1 MKHQERIEAIMARNN
16 AEEGLHY
23 CLAAV
28 DILAE
33 MALGT
38 DQMADDVA
46 GCEIKLRQLLAR
58 TQLILHFIEAR
69 RPRPTTVTG
78 RMQ

>member
-1 MKHQERIEAIMARNN
+1 MKRRIETVARSN
-16 AEEGLHY
+16 AEEGLN
-23 CLAAV
+23 L
-28 DILAE
+28 ILNGIDVIAE

-38 DQMADDVA
+38 DQIADDVA
-46 GCEIKLRQLLAR
+46 ACEIKLRQLLAR
-58 TQLILHFIEAR
+58 TQLILHLVEAR

>member
-1 MKHQERIEAIMARNN
+1 VARSN
-16 AEEGLHY
+16 AEEGLN
-23 CLAAV
+23 L
-28 DILAE
+28 ILNGIDVIAE

-38 DQMADDVA
+38 DQLADDVA
-46 GCEIKLRQLLAR
+46 ACEIKLRQLLAR

-69 RPRPTTVTG
+69 RPRPTTVTR

>member
-1 MKHQERIEAIMARNN
+1 VARSN
-16 AEEGLHY
+16 AEEGLN
-23 CLAAV
+23 L
-28 DILAE
+28 ILNGIDVIAE

-38 DQMADDVA
+38 DQLADDVA
-46 GCEIKLRQLLAR
+46 ACEIKLRQLLAR

-69 RPRPTTVTG
+69 RPRPTTVIR